1 MSSDDEFIP
10 DWFRQRRGRRGGSP
24 FGWMDKWFSDF
35 DEMFERMF
43 QDMARDMPKDLMK
56 EKKLPD
62 GSTMRQFGPFVYGYS
77 MSVGPDGK
85 PIIQEFGNVKPS
97 KRPGMFGF
105 EQPALEPTDSREP
118 LVDVINDP
126 EQVRVVAELPGVEK
140 SDIKTTISEDT
151 LTIKVDGAAHKYYKE
166 VPLPST
172 VDPDSSKASYTN
184 GVLEIVLR
192 KLKPRPRGKEI
203 RID

>member
-10 DWFRQRRGRRGGSP
+10 DWFRARRGRRSP
-24 FGWMDKWFSDF
+24 FGWMDRWFSDF

-43 QDMARDMPKDLMK
+43 QDMARDMPKDLTR

-62 GSTMRQFGPFVYGYS
+62 GSTIRQFGPFVYGYS
-77 MSVGPDGK
+77 MSMGPDGK

-97 KRPGMFGF
+97 RRPGMFGF

-118 LVDVINDP
+118 LADVINEP

-140 SDIKTTISEDT
+140 SDITTTITEDT
-151 LTIKVDGAAHKYYKE
+151 LTIKVDTAARKYYKE
-166 VPLPST
+166 LQLPSG
-172 VDPDSSKASYTN
+172 VDPDSSKASYNN
-184 GVLEIVLR
+184 GVLEIVLK

>member
-1 MSSDDEFIP
+1 MSSDDEFFP
-10 DWFRQRRGRRGGSP
+10 DWFRSRRGRGNVSP

-43 QDMARDMPKDLMK
+43 QNMAKDMPKDFMK
-56 EKKLPD
+56 EKKLQD

-77 MSVGPDGK
+77 MTVGPDGK
-85 PIIQEFGNVKPS
+85 PVIQEFGNVKPS

-118 LVDVINDP
+118 LVDVINES

-140 SDIKTTISEDT
+140 PDIKTTINEDT
-151 LTIKVDGAAHKYYKE
+151 LTIKVDAVAHKFYKE
-166 VPLPST
+166 VQLPST

-184 GVLEIVLR
+184 GVLEITLR
-192 KLKPRPRGKEI
+192 KMKPRPRGKEI
-203 RID
+203 KID